1 MTSNPE
7 IGEVGKVL
15 ARVQP
20 LLDAVL
26 KMRAQHEEVLR
37 ARIARRRALYDA
49 LDSLTTTNS
58 VRVTISDG
66 VNTFSIAEN
75 DADTYSGYESW
86 DNIGPMPPSEG
97 EIESDRKFGVMLD
110 RLIEGDPQ
118 IIIQVTSEFDD
129 DYEK

>member
-75 DADTYSGYESW
+75 DADTYSGY
-86 DNIGPMPPSEG
+86 
-97 EIESDRKFGVMLD
+97 
-110 RLIEGDPQ
+110 LIEGDPQ